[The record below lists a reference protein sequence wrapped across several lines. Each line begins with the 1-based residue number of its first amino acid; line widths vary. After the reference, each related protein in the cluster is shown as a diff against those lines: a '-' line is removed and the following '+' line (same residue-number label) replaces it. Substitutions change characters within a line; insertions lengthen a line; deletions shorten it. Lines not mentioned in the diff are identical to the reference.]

1 MKGVFSL
8 EVGPDLALVGVTGA
22 AMEAQAFQIVG
33 NGNVEAREDVECAG
47 IDHAPAF
54 PLTLAIQR
62 IGPAIRVSLVDEIFR
77 MKMYFEDAGKVA
89 FAKNM
94 GMPGSIKD
102 EIRQKVELILSS
114 Q

>member
-1 MKGVFSL
+1 MARSIL
-8 EVGPDLALVGVTGA
+8 RLAVLSQI
-22 AMEAQAFQIVG
+22 QAVKL
-33 NGNVEAREDVECAG
+33 
-47 IDHAPAF
+47 H
-54 PLTLAIQR
+54 
-62 IGPAIRVSLVDEIFR
+62 PAIRVSLVDEMFR

-94 GMPGSIKD
+94 GMPGSIED